1 MSLIETFKPFDINVK
16 NAYGDEIIATDG
28 KSYLDFY
35 GGHAVAILGHC
46 HAGVNAAIREQIESL
61 TFYSAAIQLDI
72 HNRAAAAVS
81 AFLPEGLQNLFFCNS
96 GAEANENALKLAIR
110 KSGRQR
116 LASFKGSFH
125 GRTLLCTAVTD
136 EPNTHTELGDWIGNR
151 VDFLEPNDFL
161 GLETLTKDHAA
172 IILEPIQSMAGI
184 IEFHSD
190 YLNALK
196 LRCTELGIWLI
207 FDEIQT
213 GLFRCDAPYLA
224 GQTITP
230 DIITSAK
237 GLGNGYPVGMLAVS
251 DSIKALLKSGDLG
264 STFGGGPTAMAAIN
278 AVAEALKD
286 PDLQANV
293 ASLEMGFR
301 ALIEVEGVTEVRGK
315 GCLIGVQTTMPA
327 SQLQSALLEKGIIV
341 GTSKQPNTIRLMPP
355 LNMSTTR
362 IDELRSAL
370 AEILS

>member
-1 MSLIETFKPFDINVK
+1 MSLIETFKPFDIEVDY
-16 NAYGDEIIATDG
+16 AQGDEIIAKDG
-28 KSYLDFY
+28 TRYLDFY

-46 HAGVNAAIREQIESL
+46 HAGVNAAIREQSESL

-72 HNRAAAAVS
+72 HKQAADAVS
-81 AFLPEGLQNLFFCNS
+81 NLLPEGVKNFFFCNS

-110 KSGRQR
+110 KTGRQR
-116 LASFKGSFH
+116 LAAFKGSFH

-136 EPNTHTELGDWIGNR
+136 EPGTHAELGAWIGNR
-151 VDFLEPNDFL
+151 VDFLNPNDFL
-161 GLETLTKDHAA
+161 QLESLTKDHAA

-184 IEFHSD
+184 FEFHPD
-190 YLNALK
+190 YLQALR

-213 GLFRCDAPYLA
+213 GLFRCEAPYLS
-224 GQTITP
+224 GQIVTP

-237 GLGNGYPVGMLAVS
+237 GLGNGYPVGMLAIS
-251 DSIKALLKSGDLG
+251 DAIRAQLKPNDLG
-264 STFGGGPTAMAAIN
+264 STFGGGPTAMAAVK
-278 AVAEALKD
+278 AVADALSD

-293 ASLEMGFR
+293 ASLELGFK
-301 ALIEVEGVTEVRGK
+301 ALTEIEGVVEVRGK

-327 SQLQSALLEKGIIV
+327 AQLQKELLQRGIIV

-355 LNMSTTR
+355 LNMPAFRVET
-362 IDELRSAL
+362 LRSAL
-370 AEILS
+370 TQILS